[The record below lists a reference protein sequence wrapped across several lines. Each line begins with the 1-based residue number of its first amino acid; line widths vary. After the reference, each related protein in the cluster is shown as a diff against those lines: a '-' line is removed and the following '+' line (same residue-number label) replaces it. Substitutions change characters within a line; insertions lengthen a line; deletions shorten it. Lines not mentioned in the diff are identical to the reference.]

1 MLLLQICIWI
11 YVIVCI
17 FSILF
22 MHYKYP
28 EAKII
33 NTRTNKIYDYG
44 TKEYNIEL
52 IKLIL
57 KWPYIVILIILGKMK
72 GEDEK

>member
-11 YVIVCI
+11 YILTCI
-17 FSILF
+17 LSIILIY
-22 MHYKYP
+22 YKYP

-33 NTRTNKIYDYG
+33 NIKTNKIYEHG

-52 IKLIL
+52 IKLVL
-57 KWPYIVILIILGKMK
+57 KWPYLLILTILEKMK
-72 GEDEK
+72 GEN